1 MTKFAKLKF
10 LKFASAWKNVWAC
23 TKYGM
28 FKEIIASRL
37 CF

>member
-10 LKFASAWKNVWAC
+10 LKFASVWRKGWAS

-28 FKEIIASRL
+28 FKGIIASGL
-37 CF
+37 YF

>member
-10 LKFASAWKNVWAC
+10 LKFASVWRNVWAS
-23 TKYGM
+23 TKYAM
-28 FKEIIASRL
+28 FKGIIASGL